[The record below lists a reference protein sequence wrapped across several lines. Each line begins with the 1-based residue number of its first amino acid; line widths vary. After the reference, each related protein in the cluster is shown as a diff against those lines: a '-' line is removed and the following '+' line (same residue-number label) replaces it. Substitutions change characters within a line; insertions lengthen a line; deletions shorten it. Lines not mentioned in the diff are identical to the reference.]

1 MEASTIKRNFTIHK
15 SNVGFINPGSLMGP
29 LPSKKL
35 GPTDDITNDA
45 QLLAQPRYLTT
56 GRKCDPFFDQKALP
70 RRGRR
75 SLSTLTHFSLPT
87 GRTS

>member
-35 GPTDDITNDA
+35 GLAYDITNDA
-45 QLLAQPRYLTT
+45 QLLGQPRYLTT
-56 GRKCDPFFDQKALP
+56 GRKSNPVSNRKA
-70 RRGRR
+70 
-75 SLSTLTHFSLPT
+75 
-87 GRTS
+87 